1 MIKVVL
7 VCDNCGAV
15 IADGI
20 SANEVRFQVK
30 ALYRNR
36 EGKDLC
42 LKCEGAALAAPPTA
56 PDHQG
61 ESKSPPR
68 GRS

>member
-1 MIKVVL
+1 MIKQEL
-7 VCDNCGAV
+7 VCDNCGAR

-20 SANEVRFQVK
+20 SANEVRFQAE
-30 ALYRNR
+30 ALYRRR

-42 LKCEGAALAAPPTA
+42 LKCEDAALAAPPTA

-61 ESKSPPR
+61 ESKNRPR
-68 GRS
+68 RRS